1 MINKIKPSK
10 LGVILLIYV
19 VISAAV
25 AFILNIPFYS
35 AVESIVKD
43 VSEGKVYFKREV
55 NQLMDNF
62 QTYVNNNGIRA
73 DDGDDIAK
81 WNSDNW
87 FVSMKIYKGNKVFYD
102 TLYYPNEVPDKSEE
116 MSFIAVP
123 WLETMRYNF
132 LILKLI

>member
-1 MINKIKPSK
+1 M
-10 LGVILLIYV
+10 IYV

-55 NQLMDNF
+55 NQLMDDF
-62 QTYVNNNGIRA
+62 QTYVNNNGISA

-81 WNSDNW
+81 WNGDNW
-87 FVSMKIYKGNKVFYD
+87 FVSMKIYKGNKVFMIHCTILMKY
-102 TLYYPNEVPDKSEE
+102 LIRVRK

>member
-1 MINKIKPSK
+1 M
-10 LGVILLIYV
+10 IYV

-81 WNSDNW
+81 WNSDNDKCKT
-87 FVSMKIYKGNKVFYD
+87 KITCKYRDQKEQKTWACSTRKWYSV
-102 TLYYPNEVPDKSEE
+102 
-116 MSFIAVP
+116 
-123 WLETMRYNF
+123 
-132 LILKLI
+132 